1 MIHLKTKHPG
11 QREFSRRKQPLQPFF
26 VIKYYNKNII
36 KLFKLWR
43 VYEMEADAIRMFQK
57 LRLIYNVPPSL
68 DNNEDRVKFLS
79 RKLR

>member
-1 MIHLKTKHPG
+1 
-11 QREFSRRKQPLQPFF
+11 
-26 VIKYYNKNII
+26 
-36 KLFKLWR
+36 
-43 VYEMEADAIRMFQK
+43 MEADAIRMFRQ

>member
-1 MIHLKTKHPG
+1 M
-11 QREFSRRKQPLQPFF
+11 
-26 VIKYYNKNII
+26 I

-43 VYEMEADAIRMFQK
+43 VNEMEADAIRMFQK